1 MLLRNDGAA
10 DDDDDD
16 DDDVSKLFGFLEGCV
31 KSRISAVCLPMIHLL
46 TEVHKDGDRNKKKIR
61 QDLCCSGDG
70 RGKDIRE
77 TSLLRI
83 HIPIDIALLHNDT
96 IPLTG

>member
-10 DDDDDD
+10 DDDD
-16 DDDVSKLFGFLEGCV
+16 VSTLFGFLEGCGV

-46 TEVHKDGDRNKKKIR
+46 TEVHKDGDRNKEKIR
-61 QDLCCSGDG
+61 QDLRCSGDG

-83 HIPIDIALLHNDT
+83 HIPIDIALLHNDA